1 MATRTA
7 GPAGLLL
14 TVAGVLAIGW
24 SLLGVLV
31 QRIQPEAAV
40 LSAGQLWGAVPA
52 VVCVLIVIAWRGLL
66 SQVDA
71 GPVRVRAS
79 VLGAVVAVGVL
90 GVEAWSSAIWGF
102 GSGLVPGWVSVGV
115 VLIALAPAVQDSSIC
130 LAARR
135 DRP

>member
-1 MATRTA
+1 MATRAA
-7 GPAGLLL
+7 GPAGLVL
-14 TVAGVLAIGW
+14 TIAGVLAIGG
-24 SLLGVLV
+24 SLLGVLL
-31 QRIQPEAAV
+31 QRFQPDAAV

-52 VVCVLIVIAWRGLL
+52 VVCVLVAVSWRALL

-90 GVEAWSSAIWGF
+90 GVEAWSSAIWGLGGGF
-102 GSGLVPGWVSVGV
+102 IPGRVSVGV
-115 VLIALAPAVQDSSIC
+115 VLIALAPAVRDTWIC
-130 LAARR
+130 FAARR